1 MAKNTTQAALT
12 LRETRRRL
20 LVHYQDVDR
29 DIRRS
34 GTDLLRHYHGGRKGG
49 LRTALDL
56 IDQLLAENADMA
68 QSASIVAQDHVP

>member
-1 MAKNTTQAALT
+1 MASNSTQAALT

-20 LVHYQDVDR
+20 LAHYQDVDR
-29 DIRRS
+29 DVRRS

-56 IDQLLAENADMA
+56 IDQMLAENAGTA
-68 QSASIVAQDHVP
+68 RSAPIVACHR